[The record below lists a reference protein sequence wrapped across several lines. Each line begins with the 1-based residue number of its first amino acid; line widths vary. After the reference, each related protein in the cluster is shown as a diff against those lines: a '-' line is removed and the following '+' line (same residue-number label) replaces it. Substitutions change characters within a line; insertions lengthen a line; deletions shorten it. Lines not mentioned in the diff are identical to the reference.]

1 MISQELFP
9 RTCYQKEISENTQK
23 SLITHLPAG
32 RQGLQNNYIDS
43 KWGENKEKIC
53 VILFEN
59 LCNQESE
66 GRFFGALKKDS

>member
-1 MISQELFP
+1 L
-9 RTCYQKEISENTQK
+9 RND
-23 SLITHLPAG
+23 
-32 RQGLQNNYIDS
+32 YIDS

-66 GRFFGALKKDS
+66 GRFSGVFKKDS